1 MLRRCLRWAAVPALL
16 SLAFAATAQ
25 GRTEL
30 LVFDPV
36 TARDIRHNRKE
47 HARRFFVLQSLGR
60 IHRIH
65 DGRW

>member
-30 LVFDPV
+30 LVY
-36 TARDIRHNRKE
+36 TALEADQ
-47 HARRFFVLQSLGR
+47 VQL
-60 IHRIH
+60 HRQTRNK
-65 DGRW
+65 GNS